1 MPERR
6 LQVHKIDN
14 IGYGWFVSEFL
25 TITCPHC
32 GEDFEIS
39 FDPSESGSE
48 FIIDCEICCRTMT
61 VAVRVRAGEVNSIE
75 VQAA

>member
-1 MPERR
+1 M
-6 LQVHKIDN
+6 
-14 IGYGWFVSEFL
+14 SEFL

-39 FDPSESGSE
+39 FDPNEGGSE
-48 FIIDCEICCRTMT
+48 FIIDCEVCCRPMT
-61 VAVRVRAGEVNSIE
+61 VAVRVRSGEVNSVE